1 MAKMTKADI
10 QKRQL
15 EIMTKMDEMDEKT
28 NAREAKMRALTSEEQ
43 KGALTEEQ
51 KRELEALKAEQRSQ
65 DIEYDAL
72 VRESAGLS
80 ARAKAMATG
89 KDLEQIRE
97 REDYGAK
104 IREMVNDCFTNR
116 RAANAT
122 TILANA
128 ITKDPGGDNNTEA
141 NLQAGGLIP
150 VEIRPIIDTKV
161 PGTELPDDLVMVTGV
176 TGTQVIPYSIN
187 DVKFTVEGEVTKV
200 NEQPL
205 DFANITTSPKRVA
218 ASVPVSRRAVAN
230 AAFDII
236 AFITYKFQKGWA
248 IFRALHI
255 YAHGN
260 YTKLQSPFAQ
270 VTVKELTLDENIGKN
285 LAKEIA
291 EMYDLGFEGDPE
303 LIFDKTTEVD
313 LKFTKLIPGTTDSN
327 RTVVENGQCV
337 GYRYHISPFVDY
349 TIDANGVASK
359 DFVGEGENKKA
370 VRYIAI
376 GHFGYLNEQV
386 YADGIEFNIDG
397 TSSANFDRNVIAL
410 GMGLDYSLVEMS
422 SKVNGNTSG
431 KPQAFK
437 LIKLIEPASSNEIG
451 G

>member
-1 MAKMTKADI
+1 MKEMTKAQI
-10 QKRQL
+10 QERQL
-15 EIMTKMDEMDEKT
+15 AIWNRIDELDEAGKT
-28 NAREAKMRALTSEEQ
+28 
-43 KGALTEEQ
+43 
-51 KRELEALKAEQRSQ
+51 RELTAEEVKEQR
-65 DIEYDAL
+65 EL
-72 VRESAGLS
+72 VDESAKLS
-80 ARAKAMATG
+80 TRAKALASG
-89 KDLEQIRE
+89 AELAAIKS
-97 REDYGAK
+97 REDKGK
-104 IREMVNDCFTNR
+104 ELREMIADCFTHK

-128 ITKDPGGDNNTEA
+128 ITTGDDQNTTA

-161 PGTELPDDLVMVTGV
+161 PGIELPDDLKMLTGV

-200 NEQPL
+200 AEQAL
-205 DFANITTSPKRVA
+205 NFANITTSPKRVC
-218 ASVPVSRRAVAN
+218 ASVPVSRRAVAQ

-236 AFITYKFQKGWA
+236 CFLTFKFTKGWA
-248 IFRALHI
+248 MFRALHV
-255 YAHGN
+255 YAHGD
-260 YTKLQSPFAQ
+260 YRDVIGPFAT
-270 VTVKELTLDENIGKN
+270 VTVEELTLDENIGKN
-285 LAKEIA
+285 LATKIA

-303 LIFDKTTEVD
+303 IIMDKTTEVN

-327 RTVVENGQCV
+327 RTVVQDGQCV
-337 GYRYHISPFVDY
+337 GYRYKVSPYIDY
-349 TIDANGVASK
+349 AIASNGIASK
-359 DFVGEGENKKA
+359 GAD
-370 VRYIAI
+370 RYIGI

-386 YADGIEFNIDG
+386 YADGIEFNVDG
-397 TSSANFDRNVIAL
+397 TSQENFDRNVIAL
-410 GMGLDYSLVEMS
+410 GMGLDYSLVELS

>member
-43 KGALTEEQ
+43 KGTITDEQ
-51 KRELEALKAEQRSQ
+51 KRELETLKAEQRSQ

-128 ITKDPGGDNNTEA
+128 ITTGDDQNTTA
-141 NLQAGGLIP
+141 NLEAGGLIP
-150 VEIRPIIDTKV
+150 VEIKPIIDTKV
-161 PGTELPDDLVMVTGV
+161 PGIELPEDLVMVTGV

-187 DVKFTVEGEVTKV
+187 DVKFSVEGEVTKV
-200 NEQPL
+200 AEQAL

-248 IFRALHI
+248 MFRALHI

-260 YTKLQSPFAQ
+260 YAKLQSPFAQ
-270 VTVKELTLDENIGKN
+270 VDVVELTLDENIGKN

-291 EMYDLGFEGDPE
+291 KMYDLGFEGDPE
-303 LIFDKTTEVD
+303 IIMDKTTEVD

-327 RTVVENGQCV
+327 RTVIQDGQCV
-337 GYRYHISPFVDY
+337 GYRYHVSPYIDY
-349 TIDANGVASK
+349 SINAQGVATK
-359 DFVGEGENKKA
+359 GED
-370 VRYIAI
+370 RYIGI

-386 YADGIEFNIDG
+386 YADGIEFNVDG
-397 TSSANFDRNVIAL
+397 TSQANFDRNVIGL

-422 SKVNGNTSG
+422 SKVNGNTSN

-437 LIKLIEPASSNEIG
+437 LIKLIEPASSSEL
-451 G
+451 

>member
-43 KGALTEEQ
+43 KGTITEEQ
-51 KRELEALKAEQRSQ
+51 KRELETLKAEQRSQ

-89 KDLEQIRE
+89 KELEQIRE
-97 REDYGAK
+97 REDHGAK
-104 IREMVNDCFTNR
+104 IREMINDCYTNR

-128 ITKDPGGDNNTEA
+128 ITTGGDQNTTA
-141 NLQAGGLIP
+141 NLEAGGLIP

-161 PGTELPDDLVMVTGV
+161 PGTELPEDLVMVTGV

-200 NEQPL
+200 AEQAL

-218 ASVPVSRRAVAN
+218 ASVPVSRRAVAQ
-230 AAFDII
+230 AAFDIV

-248 IFRALHI
+248 QFRALHI
-255 YAHGN
+255 YAHGE
-260 YTKLQSPFAQ
+260 YDKLQSPFAQ
-270 VTVKELTLDENIGKN
+270 VDVVELTLDQNIGKN

-291 EMYDLGFEGDPE
+291 KMYDLGFEGDPE
-303 LIFDKTTEVD
+303 IIMDKTTEVD

-327 RTVVENGQCV
+327 RTVVQDGQCV
-337 GYRYHISPFVDY
+337 GYRYHVSPFIDY
-349 TIDANGVASK
+349 AIASNGVATK
-359 DFVGEGENKKA
+359 DA
-370 VRYIAI
+370 TYRYIGI

-410 GMGLDYSLVEMS
+410 GMGLDYSLVELS

-437 LIKLIEPASSNEIG
+437 LIKLVEPVSSNEIG
-451 G
+451 N

>member
-80 ARAKAMATG
+80 ARAKAMASG
-89 KDLEQIRE
+89 KELEQIRE

-104 IREMVNDCFTNR
+104 IREMVNDCYTNR

-128 ITKDPGGDNNTEA
+128 ITTGADQNVTG
-141 NLQAGGLIP
+141 NLEAGGLIP

-161 PGTELPDDLVMVTGV
+161 PGTELPEDLVMVTGV

-187 DVKFTVEGEVTKV
+187 DVKFTVEGEITKV
-200 NEQPL
+200 EEQKL

-218 ASVPVSRRAVAN
+218 ASVPVSRRAVAQ
-230 AAFDII
+230 AAFDIV

-248 IFRALHI
+248 QFRALHI
-255 YAHGN
+255 YAHGE
-260 YTKLQSPFAQ
+260 YDKLQSPFAQ
-270 VTVKELTLDENIGKN
+270 VDVVELTLDENIGKN

-291 EMYDLGFEGDPE
+291 KMYDLGFEGDPE
-303 LIFDKTTEVD
+303 IIMDKTTEVD

-327 RTVVENGQCV
+327 RTVVQDGQCV
-337 GYRYHISPFVDY
+337 GYRYHVSPFIDY
-349 TIDANGVASK
+349 AIASNGIATKDATY
-359 DFVGEGENKKA
+359 
-370 VRYIAI
+370 RYIGI

-410 GMGLDYSLVEMS
+410 GMGLDYSLVELS

-437 LIKLIEPASSNEIG
+437 LIKLVEPASSNVIG

>member
-43 KGALTEEQ
+43 KGTITDEQ

-65 DIEYDAL
+65 DVEYDAL

-128 ITKDPGGDNNTEA
+128 ITTGSDQNTTA
-141 NLQAGGLIP
+141 NLEAGGLIP
-150 VEIRPIIDTKV
+150 VEIKPIIDTKV
-161 PGTELPDDLVMVTGV
+161 PGIELPEDLVMVTGV

-200 NEQPL
+200 EEQAL

-248 IFRALHI
+248 MFRALHV

-260 YTKLQSPFAQ
+260 YDKLQSPFAQ
-270 VTVKELTLDENIGKN
+270 VTVEELTLDENIGKN
-285 LAKEIA
+285 LAKKIA

-303 LIFDKTTEVD
+303 LIMDKTTEVD

-327 RTVVENGQCV
+327 RTVVQDGQCV
-337 GYRYHISPFVDY
+337 GYRYKVSPYIDY
-349 TIDANGVASK
+349 AIAQNGIATKDATY
-359 DFVGEGENKKA
+359 
-370 VRYIAI
+370 RYIGI

-386 YADGIEFNIDG
+386 YADGIEFNVDG
-397 TSSANFDRNVIAL
+397 TSQENFDRNVIAL

-437 LIKLIEPASSNEIG
+437 LIKLVEPASSSEI
-451 G
+451 

>member
-1 MAKMTKADI
+1 MTKADI

-28 NAREAKMRALTSEEQ
+28 NVREAKIRTLTSEEQ
-43 KGALTEEQ
+43 KEE
-51 KRELEALKAEQRSQ
+51 REKLMAEQRTQ

-89 KDLEQIRE
+89 NELSQIRE

-128 ITKDPGGDNNTEA
+128 VKDGADQNVTA
-141 NLQAGGLIP
+141 NLEAGGLVP

-161 PGTELPDDLVMVTGV
+161 PGIELPEDLVMVTGV

-187 DVKFTVEGEVTKV
+187 DVKFSVEGEVTKV
-200 NEQPL
+200 AEQAL

-248 IFRALHI
+248 MFRALHI
-255 YAHGN
+255 YAHGE
-260 YTKLQSPFAQ
+260 YDKLQSPFAQ
-270 VTVKELTLDENIGKN
+270 VDVVQLTLDENIGKN

-291 EMYDLGFEGDPE
+291 KMYDLGFEGDPE
-303 LIFDKTTEVD
+303 IIMDKTTEVD

-327 RTVVENGQCV
+327 RTVIQDGQCV
-337 GYRYHISPFVDY
+337 GYRYHVSPYIDY
-349 TIDANGVASK
+349 SINAQGVATK
-359 DFVGEGENKKA
+359 GED
-370 VRYIAI
+370 RYIGI

-422 SKVNGNTSG
+422 SKVNGNTNG

-437 LIKLIEPASSNEIG
+437 LIKLVEPASSNEIG

>member
-10 QKRQL
+10 EKRQL
-15 EIMTKMDEMDEKT
+15 EILTKLDEMDEKT
-28 NAREAKMRALTSEEQ
+28 NVREAKMRTLTSEEQ
-43 KGALTEEQ
+43 KEE
-51 KRELEALKAEQRSQ
+51 REKLMAEQRTQ

-89 KDLEQIRE
+89 KELSQIRE

-128 ITKDPGGDNNTEA
+128 VKDGADQNVTA
-141 NLQAGGLIP
+141 NLDAGGLVP

-161 PGTELPDDLVMVTGV
+161 TGIELPEDLVMVTGV

-200 NEQPL
+200 AEQAL

-248 IFRALHI
+248 MFRALHI

-260 YTKLQSPFAQ
+260 YAKLQSPFAQ
-270 VTVKELTLDENIGKN
+270 VDVVQLTLDENIGKN

-291 EMYDLGFEGDPE
+291 KMYDLGFEGDPE
-303 LIFDKTTEVD
+303 IIMDKTTEVD

-327 RTVVENGQCV
+327 RTVIQDGQCV
-337 GYRYHISPFVDY
+337 GYRYHVSPYIDY
-349 TIDANGVASK
+349 SINAEGVATK
-359 DFVGEGENKKA
+359 GED
-370 VRYIAI
+370 RYIGI

>member
-1 MAKMTKADI
+1 MAKMSKADI
-10 QKRQL
+10 QKRQA
-15 EIMTKMDEMDEKT
+15 EILNKLDEMDEKT
-28 NAREAKMRALTSEEQ
+28 NVREAKMRTLTSEEQ
-43 KGALTEEQ
+43 KGTITEEQ

-80 ARAKAMATG
+80 TRAKAMATG
-89 KDLEQIRE
+89 KELEQIRE

-104 IREMVNDCFTNR
+104 IRELVNDCYTNR

-128 ITKDPGGDNNTEA
+128 ITTGTDQNTSA
-141 NLQAGGLIP
+141 NLDAGKLIP

-161 PGTELPDDLVMVTGV
+161 PGIELPEDLVMVTGV

-200 NEQPL
+200 AEQAL

-236 AFITYKFQKGWA
+236 AFLTYKFQKGWA
-248 IFRALHI
+248 MFRALHI
-255 YAHGN
+255 YAHGA
-260 YTKLQSPFAQ
+260 YTALQSPFAQ
-270 VTVKELTLDENIGKN
+270 VTVETLTLDENIGKN
-285 LAKEIA
+285 LAKKIA
-291 EMYDLGFEGDPE
+291 AMYDLGFEGDPE
-303 LIFDKTTEVD
+303 LIMDKTTEVD

-327 RTVVENGQCV
+327 RTVIQDGQCV
-337 GYRYHISPFVDY
+337 GYRYHVSPYIDY
-349 TIDANGVASK
+349 TINASGVATK
-359 DFVGEGENKKA
+359 DTD
-370 VRYIAI
+370 RYIGI

-386 YADGIEFNIDG
+386 YADGIEFNVDG

-437 LIKLIEPASSNEIG
+437 LIKLVEPQS
-451 G
+451 